1 MDPIK
6 KTQFLLSKRS
16 AWGCRSK
23 VGGEEIE
30 WKIKIQKE
38 ENLSC
43 FVEKHTRRP
52 GGCGPRTRAEVG
64 CVFIFMYKK
73 KVEIKRTGTSMSL
86 KSK

>member
-1 MDPIK
+1 MGLQK
-6 KTQFLLSKRS
+6 Q
-16 AWGCRSK
+16 G
-23 VGGEEIE
+23 GGEEIE

-52 GGCGPRTRAEVG
+52 GGYGPRTWAEVG

-73 KVEIKRTGTSMSL
+73 KIEIKRTSTSMSL